1 MPRSGGGQSGDS
13 FWKHLKKAIT
23 YQWGWK
29 LTCLVIALA
38 LWGIVVDMNGDI
50 IDIELLV

>member
-1 MPRSGGGQSGDS
+1 MPRSGGGQSGES

-29 LTCLVIALA
+29 LMSEEYNSSVC
-38 LWGIVVDMNGDI
+38 
-50 IDIELLV
+50 